1 MEKQNL
7 EMLELKKQLAY
18 ELQNVENKIYTYTY
32 NRLSDWDKGYLQGKE
47 LGLKLAL
54 QGINYLS
61 LKGEY

>member
-54 QGINYLS
+54 QAINCL
-61 LKGEY
+61 LWEGE

>member
-7 EMLELKKQLAY
+7 EILELKKQLEN

-54 QGINYLS
+54 QEINYL
-61 LKGEY
+61 L